1 MNLLQNART
10 SKRLLTLFSMKNNTP
25 FSLALGGGGAR
36 GLAHIWVIQKLE
48 ELSMSPISIAGTS
61 MWAIIWALLA
71 LWKTSCEMK
80 DIIAGINFFT
90 LIDPDMSQWLV
101 KWKKIETLLE
111 TLFDG
116 KNFSDTKIP
125 LQVIATDINTGER
138 IILSEWKLSKAVR
151 ASISLPGVFTPKEI
165 DSRSLVDGGL
175 TNNLPIEVLPEW
187 RVIAIS
193 ALRDL
198 TRKLKKSRT
207 ILGFDIRKSL
217 FWNSYDLLQKTI
229 DIMLSQNE
237 SRSLLSRKDIV
248 YIRPKFDALD
258 YYEFHKYEAF
268 IRAWYMAAKN
278 IGE

>member
-36 GLAHIWVIQKLE
+36 GLAHIWVIQTLE